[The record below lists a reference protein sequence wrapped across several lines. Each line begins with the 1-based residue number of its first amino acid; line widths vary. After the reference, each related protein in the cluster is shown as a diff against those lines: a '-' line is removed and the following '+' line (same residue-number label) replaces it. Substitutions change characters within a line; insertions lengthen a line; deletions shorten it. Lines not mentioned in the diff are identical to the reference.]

1 MQKQTPS
8 QAQVREMVRNAREQA
23 YVRGEPEADTEQALD
38 ALYARLVEAA
48 QAYETG
54 PKQQRQAV
62 CDAIIAVN
70 EFLEG
75 QGFSGATLIPLK
87 RVVFAMTNLCKQNQP
102 DPLFCEKRS
111 KTKGKRKI
119 EDSVRQGHLAAL
131 ADAWIKSALADEGD
145 ERAML
150 NRAAR
155 HISGNHFGT
164 VKGVSLQSARAY
176 QRQAHHPELLYD
188 AYDQMKQ
195 TLAREAEAAGGG
207 KIGLRNAILTQIKA
221 LNIKEETEKS

>member
-1 MQKQTPS
+1 MPKGTPS
-8 QAQVREMVRNAREQA
+8 QAQVREIVRNVRDQA
-23 YVRGEPEADTEQALD
+23 YVRGEAEADPEQELD

-62 CDAIIAVN
+62 CDAIIAVK

-75 QGFSGATLIPLK
+75 QGFSCPTLMPLN

-131 ADAWIKSALADEGD
+131 ADAWIKSALADEG
-145 ERAML
+145 EEAAML

-155 HISGNHFGT
+155 QISGNHFGP
-164 VKGVSLQSARAY
+164 VKSVSLQSARAY
-176 QRQAHHPELLYD
+176 QRQSHHPELLYD
-188 AYDQMKQ
+188 SYEQMKKI
-195 TLAREAEAAGGG
+195 LVVEAEAAGGG
-207 KIGLRNAILTQIKA
+207 KIGLREAILTQLKG
-221 LNIKEETEKS
+221 LNARSETQKS